1 MKPVGGS
8 STDHKVIE
16 RRVKVQ
22 PSHIRSE
29 FCQKLSWFMMG
40 VGFLFP
46 YNSVVT
52 AVDFFAAI
60 YFPSIDFALGW
71 LLLAPSLLILCIT
84 LKFGYRGSICQRIIG
99 TLLISSALT
108 VAIPL
113 VRSSW
118 TVYFCTFALGCSS
131 AVLQGT
137 LFSLLGFLGSD
148 LMAVTQTG
156 IGCSGVL
163 VGIVRI
169 ATKYFVPQHL
179 LFSTYLYFGIAFV
192 MVLVDTVVYLVVL
205 HPSKRVQ
212 DAVRLDALKNEALH
226 RKSSILSPSRRTMHR
241 HEGSGMLKDGR
252 KRSRYDSMSHSPASG
267 EHKTSTRGN
276 GNGDGDAFNS
286 AHSDCGG
293 DPMSLSALFCASWR
307 CQIAVFLNY
316 SLTLSLF
323 PGVMSLMIWDDR
335 NDGWFAVIQI
345 LIFNLFDTMG
355 KKLTTYPWILG
366 TWSPC
371 GLLVTSVCRLGF
383 VPLFVLCIKPLWFPW
398 KLAIVINAAMG
409 FTNGLVGTSG
419 FCLGPSSPKLPP
431 HEQGRT
437 AQMLAVALTAGLA
450 VGASSA
456 FLIQYVMDDVL

>member
-1 MKPVGGS
+1 M
-8 STDHKVIE
+8 
-16 RRVKVQ
+16 
-22 PSHIRSE
+22 
-29 FCQKLSWFMMG
+29 KLSWFMMG

-52 AVDFFAAI
+52 AVDFFAEI

-84 LKFGYRGSICQRIIG
+84 LKFGYWGSICQRIIG
-99 TLLISSALT
+99 TLLVSSLLT
-108 VAIPL
+108 VIIPL

-118 TVYFCTFALGCSS
+118 IVYVCTFALGCSS

-169 ATKYFVPQHL
+169 VTKYFAPQRL

-212 DAVRLDALKNEALH
+212 DAVRLDSLKNEALH
-226 RKSSILSPSRRTMHR
+226 RESRTNSIFSPSKSKRTMHC
-241 HEGSGMLKDGR
+241 HEASGMLKDGR
-252 KRSRYDSMSHSPASG
+252 NRSDYDSIDHSSG
-267 EHKTSTRGN
+267 SGDHKTDHSQSP
-276 GNGDGDAFNS
+276 S
-286 AHSDCGG
+286 ASADG
-293 DPMSLSALFCASWR
+293 DPMSLSALFGASWR
-307 CQIAVFLNY
+307 CQVAVFLNY

-323 PGVMSLMIWDDR
+323 PGVMSLMIWDNR

-355 KKLTTYPWILG
+355 KKLTTYPWILA
-366 TWSPC
+366 TWSHS
-371 GLLVTSVCRLGF
+371 GLLVASLCRMAF
-383 VPLFVLCIKPLWFPW
+383 VPLFVLCIKPMWFPW
-398 KLAIVINAAMG
+398 KLAVVINAAMG
-409 FTNGLVGTSG
+409 FSNGLVGTSG
-419 FCLGPSSPKLPP
+419 FCLGPSSPNLPP

-450 VGASSA
+450 IGASSA
-456 FLIQYVMDDVL
+456 FLIQFVMDHVL